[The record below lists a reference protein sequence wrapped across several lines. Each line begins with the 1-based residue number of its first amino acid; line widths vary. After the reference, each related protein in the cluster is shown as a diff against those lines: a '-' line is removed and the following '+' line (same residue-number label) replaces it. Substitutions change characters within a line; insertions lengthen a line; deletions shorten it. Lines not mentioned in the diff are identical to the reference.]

1 MYKISVV
8 IPVYNAEKWIN
19 RLVESIKSQT
29 IFKKL
34 DVIFVNDGS
43 TDNSLNLLNSINEPN
58 IRVISQKNSGV
69 SCARNTGIENAKGE
83 YIAFIDADD
92 YIDND
97 FFEGYLEQIKNN
109 YDLIITGYIAEFED
123 QSTNHKKHKERIL
136 DNKTEII
143 KQYLDG
149 KIDPNC
155 WNKLFK
161 KKYLINSLFDEKMA
175 YGEDKDMLFRYLIQC
190 KKIYFNSYSKYHY
203 YINNSSAMRRKFN
216 PKTLDTLKKSEERL
230 EYIKNNYPELYE
242 HAYSADI
249 DTKCRV
255 LCGLYSF
262 KQNKNYKQLCK
273 ELKHSIKECSIKRK
287 KKYSSKKHFY
297 AFLAVRINPRLY
309 VFIKENMKMQYK

>member
-1 MYKISVV
+1 MSEISVI
-8 IPVYNAEKWIN
+8 IPVYNAEKWLN
-19 RLVESIKSQT
+19 RLIKSLKSQT

-34 DVIFVNDGS
+34 DIIFVNDGS
-43 TDNSLNLLNSINEPN
+43 TDSSLDILNSINEPN
-58 IRVISQKNSGV
+58 IRIITQKNSGV
-69 SCARNTGIENAKGE
+69 SCARNTGIKNAKSE

-97 FFEGYLEQIKNN
+97 FFETYLKQINNN

-123 QSTNHKKHKERIL
+123 GSTNYKKHQEKKL
-136 DNKTEII
+136 DNKKEMIE
-143 KQYLDG
+143 QYLDG

-161 KKYLINSLFDEKMA
+161 KKYLLNSLFDENMA
-175 YGEDKDMLFRYLIQC
+175 YGEDKDMLFRYIIQC
-190 KKIYFNSYSKYHY
+190 NTVYFNNYVKYHY
-203 YINNSSAMRRKFN
+203 YINNLSAMRRKFN

-242 HAYSADI
+242 NAYSADI

-262 KQNKNYKQLCK
+262 NQNKKYKKLCK
-273 ELKHSIKECSIKRK
+273 ELKQSIKKCSIKRK
-287 KKYSSKKHFY
+287 KTNSTKKHFY

-309 VFIKENMKMQYK
+309 IFLKKNMKMQYK